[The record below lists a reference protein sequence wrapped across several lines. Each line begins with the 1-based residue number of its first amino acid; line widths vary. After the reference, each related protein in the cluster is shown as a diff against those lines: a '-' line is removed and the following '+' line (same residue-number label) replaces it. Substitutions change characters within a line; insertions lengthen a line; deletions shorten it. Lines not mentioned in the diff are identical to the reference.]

1 MINRIYIKCNFC
13 KTNILLRFQMGEF
26 DIPFSFCC
34 PNCNVNINGL
44 RKVSSDYT
52 LKLNNAMQIEEVEP
66 EYYIDLSVELPHRKI
81 QKYISFESMY
91 SDGFSPFMDIMRLFK
106 TQQDYIHV
114 MKSIRDFIFF
124 KVNNWNLLKS
134 LYDLYFGNRIDLIQ
148 EPILKFSSHYTVN
161 NKLDAAMALHQS
173 SIIGMNKIL
182 APNSL
187 KNFLGYSSK
196 IMGKETIA
204 EVKEFVNFLKNNRKF
219 DFELKRIIKIYSR
232 WIDDF
237 EKYIPIVTVSLGNL
251 REKFNK
257 ENYGIATISFE
268 NMINFY
274 KDTYE
279 LLLDMLTIAIGLNNI
294 FIRGNFN
301 IFSDESNVSNFNSYN
316 NLVKSQRL
324 KALIPEE
331 PFSKC
336 ININRNVRNAIAH
349 YTYDFNSSTQKIY
362 FYDKHRNNESVIEL
376 YLCDLALLC
385 YDNITILAYLNELFY
400 NLRKIDFLESGMK
413 PNIRF

>member
-1 MINRIYIKCNFC
+1 
-13 KTNILLRFQMGEF
+13 
-26 DIPFSFCC
+26 
-34 PNCNVNINGL
+34 
-44 RKVSSDYT
+44 
-52 LKLNNAMQIEEVEP
+52 
-66 EYYIDLSVELPHRKI
+66 
-81 QKYISFESMY
+81 
-91 SDGFSPFMDIMRLFK
+91 
-106 TQQDYIHV
+106 
-114 MKSIRDFIFF
+114 
-124 KVNNWNLLKS
+124 
-134 LYDLYFGNRIDLIQ
+134 
-148 EPILKFSSHYTVN
+148 
-161 NKLDAAMALHQS
+161 
-173 SIIGMNKIL
+173 
-182 APNSL
+182 
-187 KNFLGYSSK
+187 
-196 IMGKETIA
+196 MGKETIA

-316 NLVKSQRL
+316 NLGKSQRL

-336 ININRNVRNAIAH
+336 INIIEMYVMQLHIIH
-349 YTYDFNSSTQKIY
+349 MTLTVVTQKIY